1 VDVASAAAGARAS
14 TPAAAF
20 CGDAGSRS
28 GVAHRF
34 IHFVFLLWSVSV
46 GHLQQKMAGCM
57 THPARMPAFSVQQC
71 SQRFSFFTIKHKS
84 RQIT

>member
-1 VDVASAAAGARAS
+1 LEI
-14 TPAAAF
+14 
-20 CGDAGSRS
+20 CNKN
-28 GVAHRF
+28 
-34 IHFVFLLWSVSV
+34 
-46 GHLQQKMAGCM
+46 LQQKMAGCV